1 MFLKNT
7 EVKKMKKELFVF
19 LIFLIMITACTNNSQ
34 TTDNDQ
40 TTNQETGE
48 TENSDSND
56 DNNKLEPS
64 GNSVDISELKKFN
77 PVEYMVSYDMT
88 STYEGEKTTTTMAM
102 YIKGENVRTDTSY
115 EEIESRFYNVDKK
128 STSCTNQEGE
138 WMCIEFGIEEDNED
152 STVEEVDFEDDYYES
167 DSIVIKKDGTMNVA
181 GTTATCY
188 KIEDIVDIEYS
199 YRICYSKEGVPLYM
213 EMKQDGMESKFVATA
228 YSSKVKD
235 SDFDLPA
242 QPIDYGS
249 MIPEGYN
256 I

>member
-1 MFLKNT
+1 
-7 EVKKMKKELFVF
+7 MKKELFVF
-19 LIFLIMITACTNNSQ
+19 LILLLIVSACTNSSQ
-34 TTDNDQ
+34 TTNEDQ
-40 TTNQETGE
+40 TTNQETQEIEE
-48 TENSDSND
+48 TENSDIND

-64 GNSVDISELKKFN
+64 GDSVDISELKKYN

-88 STYEGEKTTTTMAM
+88 SIYEGEKTTTAMAM

-115 EEIESRFYNVDKK
+115 EETEARFYNVDKK
-128 STSCTNQEGE
+128 STSCTKQEGE

-152 STVEEVDFEDDYYES
+152 NTVADVDFEDEYYES
-167 DSIVIKKDGTMNVA
+167 DSIVIKKDGTMSVA

-188 KIEDIVDIEYS
+188 KIENIADIEYS

-213 EMKQDGMESKFVATA
+213 EMKQDGMESKFVASA

-242 QPIDYGS
+242 APIDYGS